1 MGLQENE
8 HATSTT
14 VQQWIA
20 RAHAA
25 ASGATLATKGEVMA
39 HRHRRWLPVLGLLAG
54 LQVGCQAPAPPAAPT
69 QDALPSLH
77 IMDQRLERE
86 QALLADLLC
95 LLTGLVAVTM
105 LDNRD
110 TMTLAMQLATVDRI
124 MQETPGA
131 TNGQVLRQLAL
142 AVYTH
147 PTWTHVDTWH
157 YGVELCR
164 QGSARPAFP

>member
-1 MGLQENE
+1 M
-8 HATSTT
+8 S
-14 VQQWIA
+14 
-20 RAHAA
+20 
-25 ASGATLATKGEVMA
+25 
-39 HRHRRWLPVLGLLAG
+39 
-54 LQVGCQAPAPPAAPT
+54 
-69 QDALPSLH
+69 SLH

-95 LLTGLVAVTM
+95 LLTGMVAVIM

-110 TMTLAMQLATVDRI
+110 TMTLDMQLATVDRI

-131 TNGQVLRQLAL
+131 TNGQVLRQLAR

-147 PTWTHVDTWH
+147 PTWTRVDTWH

-164 QGSARPAFP
+164 QGSLRPAFP